1 MSESV
6 ACVLEYMGNEKTK
19 QTRLFI
25 RMIDHFF
32 DYMNVKSPLLS
43 QLKRKDSIAPY
54 HSPSDYR
61 FKAMHTRTCTRTH
74 NTHTQWLS
82 DFLGYLAEWEQVKSQ
97 PGIDSRN
104 RQCG

>member
-6 ACVLEYMGNEKTK
+6 ACMLEYMDNEKTK

-43 QLKRKDSIAPY
+43 QMKRKDSIAPY
-54 HSPSDYR
+54 RSPSDHR
-61 FKAMHTRTCTRTH
+61 FKVRNATHTHTRMHTDKYKWSVGHLTFGWKGKGVTLMPVVYILT
-74 NTHTQWLS
+74 
-82 DFLGYLAEWEQVKSQ
+82 
-97 PGIDSRN
+97 P
-104 RQCG
+104 

>member
-43 QLKRKDSIAPY
+43 QLKRRDSIAPY
-54 HSPSDYR
+54 RSPSNYH
-61 FKAMHTRTCTRTH
+61 FKVMHIHTCTRTH
-74 NTHTQWLS
+74 IHVHAHTHNKHTHS
-82 DFLGYLAEWEQVKSQ
+82 G
-97 PGIDSRN
+97 
-104 RQCG
+104 

>member
-6 ACVLEYMGNEKTK
+6 ACMLEYMDNEKTK

-43 QLKRKDSIAPY
+43 QMKRKDSIAPY
-54 HSPSDYR
+54 RSPSDHR
-61 FKAMHTRTCTRTH
+61 FKVRNATHTHTRMHTRTHARMHTHTHTRMHTHAHMHTRTH
-74 NTHTQWLS
+74 AHTH
-82 DFLGYLAEWEQVKSQ
+82 
-97 PGIDSRN
+97 
-104 RQCG
+104 

>member
-6 ACVLEYMGNEKTK
+6 ACVLEYMDNEKTK

-54 HSPSDYR
+54 CSPSDYR
-61 FKAMHTRTCTRTH
+61 FKVMHTYMYTHTHSHTCTH
-74 NTHTQWLS
+74 THTV
-82 DFLGYLAEWEQVKSQ
+82 AE
-97 PGIDSRN
+97 
-104 RQCG
+104 